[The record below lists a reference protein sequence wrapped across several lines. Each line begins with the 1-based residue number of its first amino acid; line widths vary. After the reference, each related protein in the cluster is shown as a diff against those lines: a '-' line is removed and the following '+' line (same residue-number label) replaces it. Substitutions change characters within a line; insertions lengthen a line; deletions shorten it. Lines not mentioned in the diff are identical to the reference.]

1 MSIGRHWAAFFIS
14 IFTKWEAALITD
26 LMPPDSEPVTLE
38 AAKLFLRI
46 DHDDE
51 NSLINDLIR
60 SAREQIETLCSQ
72 TLIQRQQQAIWTQPF
87 SSCLRFP
94 TNPIQAVSNVV
105 VYFPDGQEQSITDF
119 DVNLRATPATLG
131 FDIPKGVS
139 TIVATIH
146 AGYGATAEDIPMPLR
161 QAILL
166 LIGQGYEQRN
176 GNDLQTIPM
185 MVDALIM
192 PYRSLKL

>member
-1 MSIGRHWAAFFIS
+1 M
-14 IFTKWEAALITD
+14 ITD

-51 NSLINDLIR
+51 DSLITDLIR
-60 SAREQIETLCSQ
+60 SAREQVETLCAQ
-72 TLIQRQQQAIWTQPF
+72 TLIKRQRQAIWTSPF

-94 TNPIQAVSNVV
+94 TSPVQSVSSLV
-105 VYFPDGQEQSITDF
+105 VYYANGQEQAMTEF
-119 DVNLRATPATLG
+119 ETNLRAMPATLT

-139 TIVATIH
+139 TIVATVN
-146 AGYGATAEDIPMPLR
+146 AGYGTSVDDIPMPLR

-166 LIGQGYEQRN
+166 LVGQGYEQRN
-176 GNDLQTIPM
+176 GIDLQNIPM